1 MWPLSGPH
9 LRPQGDGGPS
19 SLVPRWES
27 SQQPPVGSLEPRSP
41 GLGPAAGCQGRS
53 GLHTWPPAPSRDK
66 GDKGRMRKGWREDM
80 GPDRRERPAFPQ
92 RARLAPAGQGAL
104 AITRCLSILTTYQ
117 DTTSITWKLLGPP
130 TRSRLPSPPPPR
142 SESCQVELPGPPLGI
157 TPISTLPASNAQT
170 ASTCA
175 HDTTW
180 AMFLPSTPTQSQHK
194 RPFPGALRILHTH
207 I

>member
-1 MWPLSGPH
+1 MPCGLSQGPISGPRGTEG
-9 LRPQGDGGPS
+9 L
-19 SLVPRWES
+19 
-27 SQQPPVGSLEPRSP
+27 PPWSP
-41 GLGPAAGCQGRS
+41 GAKAPSGEPGASVSRAG
-53 GLHTWPPAPSRDK
+53 APSR
-66 GDKGRMRKGWREDM
+66 DKGRMRKGWRQDM

-130 TRSRLPSPPPPR
+130 IRSRLPRPPPPPP
-142 SESCQVELPGPPLGI
+142 SKSCQVELPGPPLGI
-157 TPISTLPASNAQT
+157 TPISTLPTSNAQT

-180 AMFLPSTPTQSQHK
+180 GMFLPSTPSQSQHK

>member
-1 MWPLSGPH
+1 MAC
-9 LRPQGDGGPS
+9 
-19 SLVPRWES
+19 
-27 SQQPPVGSLEPRSP
+27 
-41 GLGPAAGCQGRS
+41 LG
-53 GLHTWPPAPSRDK
+53 APSQAP
-66 GDKGRMRKGWREDM
+66 GGRRAFLPGPQVGKLPTAPSGEPGASVSRARASGWMPGE
-80 GPDRRERPAFPQ
+80 ERPAHLAPGPIPGQ
-92 RARLAPAGQGAL
+92 GGQGANEERMERRHGPRLAPAGQGAL

-142 SESCQVELPGPPLGI
+142 SESCQVELPGPPLGM

-170 ASTCA
+170 ASTRA

-180 AMFLPSTPTQSQHK
+180 GMFLPSTPTQSQHK